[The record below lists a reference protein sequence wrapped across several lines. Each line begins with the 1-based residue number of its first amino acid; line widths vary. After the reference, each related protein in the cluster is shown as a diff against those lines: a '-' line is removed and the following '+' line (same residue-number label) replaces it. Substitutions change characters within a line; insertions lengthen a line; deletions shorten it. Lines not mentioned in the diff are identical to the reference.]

1 MENVDLTPRGEAQ
14 EIIRPA
20 AEAKDRTAKL
30 VEPIAINPAD
40 YAVRLT
46 TTLNRLR
53 LAGACAPR
61 YEYLVRALGGVSF
74 DHDAP
79 INLLTVLRHNGVED
93 CLWALCATEQNCE
106 VARLMAADFA
116 EAVLPI
122 FERERPSDVRPREAV
137 NIARAFALGRIDAA
151 ARDAARAAAGAAHAK
166 IIKSYLLED

>member
-1 MENVDLTPRGEAQ
+1 M
-14 EIIRPA
+14 
-20 AEAKDRTAKL
+20 
-30 VEPIAINPAD
+30 EPIAINPAD

-93 CLWALCATEQNCE
+93 CLWALCATEQNCDQ

-151 ARDAARAAAGAAHAK
+151 ARAAAGDAAWDAAGDAARAAARAAAWAAHAK